1 MCLPF
6 VFQELCL
13 ADQLICGYYSI
24 KYKLK
29 CVLCHCGFLPPPIL
43 IWGKRNDHVYC
54 SELELKVHLNFDFW
68 ILFVFKSHRAANAKL
83 NNFSLLEPTL
93 QLLGVQFNENVAHD
107 IMIGK
112 RGAATKLLYEL
123 YIALEKKRKTKLTG
137 VAMEAMRPAAPA
149 RFKSIGSVSFREVF
163 NYVYFV

>member
-1 MCLPF
+1 
-6 VFQELCL
+6 
-13 ADQLICGYYSI
+13 
-24 KYKLK
+24 
-29 CVLCHCGFLPPPIL
+29 
-43 IWGKRNDHVYC
+43 
-54 SELELKVHLNFDFW
+54 
-68 ILFVFKSHRAANAKL
+68 
-83 NNFSLLEPTL
+83 
-93 QLLGVQFNENVAHD
+93 
-107 IMIGK
+107 MIGK